1 MDMPLSPSWSEICVR
16 LALTMLA
23 GAIIGFNRG
32 ARGHAAG
39 FRTTILV
46 CLAAS
51 VAMIQTNI
59 LLSLSG
65 KTPQSFVVMDLMRLP
80 LGILTGVGFI
90 GGGTILKKG
99 DAVAGVTTAA
109 TLWLVTVIGLCLGG
123 GQLILGSIATA
134 LGVVTLWFLK
144 WVDVLIPREHRAR
157 IVIVAEDNWRLVTEL
172 PRLAAKRRCYPRFQ
186 QRTPSLE
193 PGKCEFAFELRW
205 KLPERSAPPI
215 EWLQEMNEQ
224 YVVTSFEL
232 TTENGR

>member
-1 MDMPLSPSWSEICVR
+1 VLAVTFQEPGRVALEERPDPEPLAPDDAVVKIDASGICGSDLHIYHGRVQIEP
-16 LALTMLA
+16 
-23 GAIIGFNRG
+23 GFIIGHEYVG
-32 ARGHAAG
+32 TVAA
-39 FRTTILV
+39 
-46 CLAAS
+46 
-51 VAMIQTNI
+51 
-59 LLSLSG
+59 
-65 KTPQSFVVMDLMRLP
+65 
-80 LGILTGVGFI
+80 
-90 GGGTILKKG
+90 KG

-172 PRLAAKRRCYPRFQ
+172 PRLAAKRRCYARFQ